1 MSHHHNLLRI
11 VTVARALAELNKDV
25 VFVGGAVV
33 SLYSQKP
40 HLIDL
45 RVTDDID
52 VIIEIANR
60 GKYILLQERLRTL
73 GFTEDAESNIIC
85 RWKVQGIIVDIMPN
99 DADILGFSNPWYD
112 EGYRN
117 RIKTSAIDQE
127 IQIFTAPYFIASKLV
142 ALNSRLDGDRLFDW
156 RWSRDFEDIMKII
169 SEVDLFDESTC
180 MSKELR
186 VFIKSAFDSFR
197 KDLNFLEEAISANL
211 RPPFYTDR
219 DIELII
225 DKIILIADEL

>member
-1 MSHHHNLLRI
+1 M
-11 VTVARALAELNKDV
+11 
-25 VFVGGAVV
+25 
-33 SLYSQKP
+33 
-40 HLIDL
+40 
-45 RVTDDID
+45 
-52 VIIEIANR
+52 
-60 GKYILLQERLRTL
+60 
-73 GFTEDAESNIIC
+73 
-85 RWKVQGIIVDIMPN
+85 QGIIVDIMPN